1 MEKEYNPTID
11 TIKGILI
18 LFVIL
23 GHLLPGGLNSSF
35 LRYSIYSF
43 HMPLFLFI
51 SGYLFH
57 LEKSAQMGVKEL
69 VKKYWKRM
77 LLEWFLAWLAYTS
90 IVLYGNYSF
99 HNVMVKIVYPFYHL
113 WYVPGLF
120 AMIFILVITF
130 QKLRDNYL
138 SFVFLIGLTFIL
150 TSLCLYKSIFN
161 PYHISFYTVFLMG
174 TLGQNINID
183 NKKIR
188 IALGGGKFNYFLRI
202 SGFNM
207 VLC

>member
-23 GHLLPGGLNSSF
+23 GHLLSGGLNSSF

-57 LEKSAQMGVKEL
+57 LEKSAQIGMKGL
-69 VKKYWKRM
+69 LRKYWKRM
-77 LLEWFLAWLAYTS
+77 ILEWIFAWSVYTS
-90 IVLYGNYSF
+90 IVLYSNFSF
-99 HNVMVKIVYPFYHL
+99 HNLMVKIVYPFYHL

-120 AMIFILVITF
+120 AMIIILVITF
-130 QKLRDNYL
+130 QKLRDYYL

-150 TSLCLYKSIFN
+150 TSLCYYKSIFN
-161 PYHISFYTVFLMG
+161 PYHISLYIVFLMG
-174 TLGQNINID
+174 TLSQNINVID
-183 NKKIR
+183 IKKIR
-188 IALGGGKFNYFLRI
+188 IAWGG
-202 SGFNM
+202 
-207 VLC
+207 